1 MQVVYA
7 VLMTKTLERA
17 PIFVWH
23 AEPLRIS
30 RTNID
35 VDGAK
40 VVVLLMSGSSRA
52 RDFHVKLYCVH
63 AQDLVTD
70 VG

>member
-1 MQVVYA
+1 MQVVDV
-7 VLMTKTLERA
+7 VLLTETLERA
-17 PIFVWH
+17 PVFVRH
-23 AEPLRIS
+23 AEPLRIP

-35 VDGAK
+35 VDGAE